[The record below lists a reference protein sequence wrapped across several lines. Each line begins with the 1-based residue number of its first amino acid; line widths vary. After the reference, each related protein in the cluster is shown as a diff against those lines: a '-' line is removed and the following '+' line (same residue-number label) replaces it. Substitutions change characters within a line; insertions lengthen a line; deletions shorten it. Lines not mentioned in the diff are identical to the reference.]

1 MKIVHRSP
9 IHIIT
14 ELCNVTGQIQ
24 AHTTCQLCRDT
35 VVLLRKFVFAYFL
48 CRHDFKVLYFFLSRI
63 ERIRYNC
70 EVLAGSN

>member
-48 CRHDFKVLYFFLSRI
+48 CIGMTLKCYIFFSAELK
-63 ERIRYNC
+63 E
-70 EVLAGSN
+70 

>member
-24 AHTTCQLCRDT
+24 AYTTCQLCRDT
-35 VVLLRKFVFAYFL
+35 VVLLRKFVFAYFCVGMTL
-48 CRHDFKVLYFFLSRI
+48 KCYIFFSAELK
-63 ERIRYNC
+63 E
-70 EVLAGSN
+70 